1 MEKIIWLNKYNLGNE
16 TIDSEHQYLVSLIN
30 EIIEKRKEMKLE
42 EIKDIFGELRR
53 YAHIHF
59 YNEEKF
65 MEEINYP
72 KIENH
77 KEQHRVFV
85 EELDKIEKELIME
98 NKYVSFEI
106 MIFLS
111 KWFINHIQ
119 IMDKDFSIYSEGLK
133 KD

>member
-1 MEKIIWLNKYNLGNE
+1 MEKIIWLNKYNIGNE
-16 TIDSEHQYLVSLIN
+16 TIDSEHKYLVSLIN
-30 EIIEKRKEMKLE
+30 EIMEKRKEMNLDEVKR
-42 EIKDIFGELRR
+42 IFIELKR

-59 YNEEKF
+59 YNEEKL

-72 KIENH
+72 KIEDH
-77 KEQHRVFV
+77 KAQHRVFV
-85 EELDKIEKELIME
+85 EELDKIEKELILE

-119 IMDKDFSIYSEGLK
+119 HMDKDFSSYFGN
-133 KD
+133 